1 MALIVHIARTLPT
14 LHLVTKKMNEDV
26 ITFDANVF
34 SLETVKRALYRFTD
48 KCSFDIQVKDNVIT
62 VQIQSKTQDDWVA
75 RVKNEVLDQ
84 DLRDTLSKETANI
97 RTLILANAFSNTG
110 LIE

>member
-1 MALIVHIARTLPT
+1 M
-14 LHLVTKKMNEDV
+14 KEDV
-26 ITFDANVF
+26 ITFDALVF
-34 SLETVKRALYRFTD
+34 SLDTIKRTLYRFSD
-48 KCSFDIQVKDNVIT
+48 KCSFDIQMKDNVIT
-62 VQIQSKTQDDWVA
+62 VTFQAKTQGDWIS
-75 RVKNEVLDQ
+75 RIKNEVLDQ

>member
-1 MALIVHIARTLPT
+1 MALIVHIARTLLT

-48 KCSFDIQVKDNVIT
+48 KCSFDIQVKDNVIA

-75 RVKNEVLDQ
+75 STQ
-84 DLRDTLSKETANI
+84 SA
-97 RTLILANAFSNTG
+97 LICRMIAP
-110 LIE
+110 I

>member
-1 MALIVHIARTLPT
+1 M
-14 LHLVTKKMNEDV
+14 KEDV
-26 ITFDANVF
+26 ITFDVDVF
-34 SLETVKRALYRFTD
+34 SLDTVKRALYRFSD
-48 KCSFDIQVKDNVIT
+48 KCSFDIQMKDNIIT
-62 VQIQSKTQDDWVA
+62 VTFQSRDDLITKI
-75 RVKNEVLDQ
+75 KNEVLDQ

>member
-1 MALIVHIARTLPT
+1 MTGPDAIHVELF
-14 LHLVTKKMNEDV
+14 
-26 ITFDANVF
+26 FDNNVF
-34 SLETVKRALYRFTD
+34 SLDTIKRALYRFAD
-48 KCSFDIQVKDNVIT
+48 RCSFDVQSFDN
-62 VQIQSKTQDDWVA
+62 QIKVTLHVTLNLSQSAMDDLCS
-75 RVKNEVLDQ
+75 RIRNEVLDQ

>member
-1 MALIVHIARTLPT
+1 
-14 LHLVTKKMNEDV
+14 MNEDV

-34 SLETVKRALYRFTD
+34 SLDTIKRALYRFTD
-48 KCSFDIQVKDNVIT
+48 KFSFDIQVVKDTVIT
-62 VQIQSKTQDDWVA
+62 VQIQSKLQDDWGA
-75 RVKNEVLDQ
+75 RIKNEVLDQ

>member
-1 MALIVHIARTLPT
+1 M
-14 LHLVTKKMNEDV
+14 KEDV
-26 ITFDANVF
+26 IIFDVGVF
-34 SLETVKRALYRFTD
+34 SLDTIKRALYRFSD
-48 KCSFDIQVKDNVIT
+48 KCSFDIQIKDNVVT
-62 VQIQSKTQDDWVA
+62 VTFQAKTQDNWIA
-75 RVKNEVLDQ
+75 KIKNEVLDQ

>member
-1 MALIVHIARTLPT
+1 MR
-14 LHLVTKKMNEDV
+14 KDV
-26 ITFDANVF
+26 ITFDVNVF
-34 SLETVKRALYRFTD
+34 SLETVKRTLYRFSD
-48 KCSFDIQVKDNVIT
+48 KCSFDIEMEGNHIIVT
-62 VQIQSKTQDDWVA
+62 FHSKTGDDWVTKI
-75 RVKNEVLDQ
+75 KNEVLDQ

>member
-1 MALIVHIARTLPT
+1 M
-14 LHLVTKKMNEDV
+14 KEDV
-26 ITFDANVF
+26 ITFDAHVF
-34 SLETVKRALYRFTD
+34 SLDTVKRALYRFSD
-48 KCSFDIQVKDNVIT
+48 KCSFDVQIKDNIIT
-62 VQIQSKTQDDWVA
+62 VTFQTKLQDDWIG
-75 RVKNEVLDQ
+75 RIKNEVLDQ